1 MHEAFEALL
10 RLRVS
15 AGEPGGEPA
24 MRLSQADER
33 RRASEQA
40 PTMLDVLAWL
50 VLAVVAAGEAG
61 VPVGVSSAEGRQEV
75 RDR

>member
-1 MHEAFEALL
+1 
-10 RLRVS
+10 
-15 AGEPGGEPA
+15 